1 MAVLEIKLTISDNVA
16 REAEAGGLLNSQSI
30 EALLREELRRRR
42 VNQLFTAAD
51 RLTALPMP
59 SLSATEVETEIQ
71 AARQRNRDIAG
82 VPVTSNCSPASHC

>member
-51 RLTALPMP
+51 RLAALAMP
-59 SLSATEVETEIQ
+59 PLSAAEVEAEIQ
-71 AARQRNRDIAG
+71 AARQQDRTNEA
-82 VPVTSNCSPASHC
+82 A